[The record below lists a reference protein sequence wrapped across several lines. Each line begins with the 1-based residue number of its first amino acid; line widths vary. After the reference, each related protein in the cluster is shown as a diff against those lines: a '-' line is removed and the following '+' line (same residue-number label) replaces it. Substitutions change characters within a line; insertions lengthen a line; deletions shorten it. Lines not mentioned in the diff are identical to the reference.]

1 MTLKDLKSNHSG
13 YVFLGDMLELG
24 DAALEMHRRIG
35 TLLGTIGVN
44 AVFLQGEY
52 GATIAAAAME
62 GGMPQEKIFIM
73 EDSNEG
79 ILFLK
84 KYLKKGDWVLV
95 KGSRRMKMETI
106 VAQICA
112 EFGRNKKIENNNRVY

>member
-1 MTLKDLKSNHSG
+1 
-13 YVFLGDMLELG
+13 
-24 DAALEMHRRIG
+24 
-35 TLLGTIGVN
+35 
-44 AVFLQGEY
+44 
-52 GATIAAAAME
+52 
-62 GGMPQEKIFIM
+62 MPQEKIFIM